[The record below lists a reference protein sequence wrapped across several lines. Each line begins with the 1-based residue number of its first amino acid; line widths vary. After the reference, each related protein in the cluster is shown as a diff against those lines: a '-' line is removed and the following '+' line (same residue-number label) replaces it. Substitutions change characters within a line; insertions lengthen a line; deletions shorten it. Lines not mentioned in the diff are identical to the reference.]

1 MPSPRL
7 RILIGSIT
15 AAVLA
20 ASLVTPAAKADNPP
34 AKIISG
40 WIPYWMSSQ
49 KAPVGI
55 NNAVSNADII
65 TDVSPFWYSTTD
77 ANGGNVK
84 LGFNA
89 NYGSATTN
97 AAWAVAQLRAA
108 GIPILPAIAD
118 ATSAKRMASVLADPA
133 KRTNHVNDIVNL
145 VVSNNYDGIDLDY
158 EKFAFSDGRATWDA
172 TRPVWTA
179 FVQQLGDA
187 LHAQG
192 KKLSVTIPPPCSMSG
207 TCGGNNG
214 YYVYN
219 MEGIA
224 PYADLI
230 RIMAYDYSVSGAGP
244 IAPYNW
250 VRSIVQYSAS
260 VVDPQKIQIGVPTY
274 GRYWTQ
280 KNGGGAFRLAGVCPS
295 STSSGAEKAAYN
307 SLTSRGSM
315 TEVDIPA
322 FIASQGGAPVWDDV
336 RKEFNF
342 EYKKKVDWVDSS
354 GATQSCTASRIMWF
368 AGSQG
373 ILARTQLVGEF
384 GIKGAAL
391 WTIGGD
397 NPEQWPLLRAYAQS
411 LAPALPVVNVTAPQ
425 TYVTGQPA
433 AVTVAAS
440 FNGVPISGAN
450 AVLQL
455 SVSDKWTDV
464 VSGVTGPDGAVALPI
479 ELATG
484 GSFRVVI
491 AATASTPEA
500 ISAEFAITVSPTV
513 TAKTKTKKVNKGK
526 VMRVI
531 TIARPGVKGQKV
543 VLQVQT
549 ATGWKKEAIG
559 RTGTNGRVV
568 IKETAPSKKG
578 RFTYR
583 VVTKPIQGV
592 LAGVSNTFSVR
603 VK

>member
-1 MPSPRL
+1 
-7 RILIGSIT
+7 
-15 AAVLA
+15 
-20 ASLVTPAAKADNPP
+20 
-34 AKIISG
+34 
-40 WIPYWMSSQ
+40 MSSQ
-49 KAPVGI
+49 KTPVGI

-65 TDVSPFWYSTTD
+65 SDISPFWYSATNS
-77 ANGGNVK
+77 NGDNVK
-84 LGFNA
+84 VGFNA

-97 AAWAVAQLRAA
+97 AAWAVGQLRAA

-118 ATSAKRMASVLADPA
+118 ATSAKRMAAVLADPA

-172 TRPVWTA
+172 TRPNWTA

-187 LHAQG
+187 LRAQG
-192 KKLSVTIPPPCSMSG
+192 KRLSVTIPPPCSMSG
-207 TCGGNNG
+207 ACGGSNG

-224 PYADLI
+224 PFADII

-244 IAPYNW
+244 VAPYNW
-250 VRSIVQYSAS
+250 VRSIVQYSAT

-280 KNGGGAFRLAGVCPS
+280 KNGGGSFRLAGVCPS
-295 STSSGAEKAAYN
+295 SSSSGAEKAAFN
-307 SLTSRGSM
+307 SLTARGSM

-336 RKEFNF
+336 RKEYNF
-342 EYKKKVDWVDSS
+342 EYKKKVDWVDST
-354 GATQSCTASRIMWF
+354 GATQTCTASKIMWF
-368 AGSQG
+368 SGSQG

-397 NPEQWPLLRAYAQS
+397 SPEQWPLLRAYAQS
-411 LAPALPVVNVTAPQ
+411 LAPALPVVNVTAPE

-433 AVTVAAS
+433 SITATAT
-440 FNGVPISGAN
+440 FNGAPIAGAN
-450 AVLQL
+450 AVLQQL
-455 SVSDKWTDV
+455 VADTWTDV
-464 VSGVTGPDGAVALPI
+464 VSGTTGADGTLALPI

-484 GSFRVVI
+484 GTFRIAI
-491 AATASTPEA
+491 AATASTPEV
-500 ISAEFAITVSPTV
+500 ISAEFVISVSPTV
-513 TAKTKTKKVNKGK
+513 TAKSKTKKVNKGQ
-526 VMRVI
+526 VLRVI

-543 VLQVQT
+543 VLQIQT
-549 ATGWKKEAIG
+549 AQGWKREAVG
-559 RTGTNGRVV
+559 RTGANGRVV
-568 IKETAPSKKG
+568 IKDTAPGKKG
-578 RFTYR
+578 KFTYR
-583 VVTKPIQGV
+583 VMTKPMKGV
-592 LAGVSNTFSVR
+592 LAGVSNTFIVR